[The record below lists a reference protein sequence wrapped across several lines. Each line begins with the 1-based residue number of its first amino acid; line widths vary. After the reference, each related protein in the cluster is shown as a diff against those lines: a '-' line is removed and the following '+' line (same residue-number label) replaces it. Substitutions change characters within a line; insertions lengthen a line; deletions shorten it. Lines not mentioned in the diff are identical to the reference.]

1 MTAGRLHA
9 VLALVALAAVAAPTS
24 GTAQDAARIRAIVI
38 TREAVFDSVEAR
50 FWPWRLANSLHVET
64 RPWVVRR
71 ELLLVEGDRYDPLL
85 AEESER
91 NLRALGIFR
100 DVLIDPEPTDSGIVV
115 HVYTADAWTTTMGV
129 GLATSGS
136 QSVVDLSLQEG
147 NLVGTRTLAVLRYRN
162 DPDRSSIS
170 AGFDTPRA
178 IADRVGVGTT
188 VVDRSD
194 GRAATFSVRA
204 PFLSL
209 SSRAGGSFTAALS
222 EGRVLQFAAGNPA
235 PVDSSWRASA
245 VLRLEG
251 ATALTAGPRGY
262 VRVGLVAQA
271 RREDLVPYVDRDA
284 IPVTRFFTIGPSL
297 SARAPRFR
305 RMRNVASMDRIEDI
319 DLGTSA
325 SVSLLV
331 APEAWGY
338 ARTGVGASLGVASGL
353 PVPTGFVRAG
363 LHATALRTGAGVDSA
378 SVEGSAT
385 LVLQPGPRHLVVAHA
400 SGGLLRNPAPG
411 YEFDLGL
418 GAGLRAFPSHAF
430 TGDRQFILNG
440 EYRWLALPRFFGV
453 VGVGVAAYAGH
464 AGAWFNEGEVRR
476 GTEVGMGLRIAS
488 IREVGGIWRLD
499 LSRRLAT
506 DRLAAAWVATIGRG
520 FVFGGF

>member
-1 MTAGRLHA
+1 MIAGRLPRA
-9 VLALVALAAVAAPTS
+9 LLALALVAAPAS
-24 GTAQDAARIRAIVI
+24 GTAQDASRIRAITI

-50 FWPWRLANSLHVET
+50 FWPWRLANTLHVET
-64 RPWVVRR
+64 RDWVVRR

-85 AEESER
+85 AAESER

-100 DVLIDPEPTDSGIVV
+100 DVLIHPEPTDSGIVV
-115 HVYTADAWTTTMGV
+115 QVRTADAWTTTMGV

-147 NLVGTRTLAVLRYRN
+147 NLLGTRTLAVLRYRN

-178 IADRVGVGTT
+178 IADYIGIGAT

-194 GRAATFSVRA
+194 GRAGTLSVRA

-209 SSRAGGSFTAALS
+209 SSRTGGAMTAAYS

-235 PVDSSWRASA
+235 PVDSSWRVSA
-245 VLRLEG
+245 VVRLEG
-251 ATALTAGPRGY
+251 ATAITASPRGY
-262 VRVGLVAQA
+262 VRVGLAVQA
-271 RREDLVPYVDRDA
+271 RREDIVPLLDRDS
-284 IPVTRFFTIGPSL
+284 IPITRFFTLGPTIA
-297 SARAPRFR
+297 ARAPRFR
-305 RMRNVASMDRIEDI
+305 RMRNVASIDRIEDV
-319 DLGTSA
+319 DLGPSA
-325 SVSLLV
+325 SLSLLI

-338 ARTGVGASLGVASGL
+338 ARTGIGASLGLATGADLPSGFL
-353 PVPTGFVRAG
+353 RAG
-363 LHATALRTGAGVDSA
+363 VRATALRTAAGVDSA
-378 SVEGSAT
+378 SLEASASV
-385 LVLQPGPRHLVVAHA
+385 VLQPGPRHLIVAHG

-418 GAGLRAFPSHAF
+418 GSGLRAFPSHAF

-440 EYRWLALPRFFGV
+440 EYRWLALPRLLGV
-453 VGVGVAAYAGH
+453 VGVGAAVFAGH
-464 AGAWFNEGEVRR
+464 AGAWFNGSEVRR
-476 GTEVGMGLRIAS
+476 GTEVGLGLRIAS

-506 DRLAAAWVATIGRG
+506 DRLGAAWVATIGRG